1 MRKKVTY
8 VLRFGVFV
16 VLVLEIAHSNI
27 EIAHSNMYLCVYY
40 YYHDHHHHHHHFIII
55 RTALEKCTHLYDDT

>member
-8 VLRFGVFV
+8 VLRFGVFG
-16 VLVLEIAHSNI
+16 VLVL